1 MRVPSQNSE
10 ETVSGRIG
18 NLKPWKP
25 GQSGNP
31 GGRPRKRLMDEA
43 LEDLLARNDSEA
55 ARDVAAALLKQARR
69 GDIRAIQL
77 IAERTQG
84 KPMRAIEIS
93 GPEGGALEIDHM
105 TDEQL
110 NQRINELMA
119 KLNREPK

>member
-1 MRVPSQNSE
+1 MAGNHE
-10 ETVSGRIG
+10 

-31 GGRPRKRLMDEA
+31 GGRPKKRLIDEA
-43 LEDLLARNDSEA
+43 LEDLLERNDCEA
-55 ARDVAAALLKQARR
+55 ARGVAAALLKRASK

-93 GPEGGALEIDHM
+93 GPDGSAIELDRM

-110 NQRINELMA
+110 DQRINELMA
-119 KLNREPK
+119 KLNLKTSD

>member
-1 MRVPSQNSE
+1 MA
-10 ETVSGRIG
+10 GRTA

-31 GGRPRKRLMDEA
+31 RGRPRKQLIDEA
-43 LEDLLARNDSEA
+43 LEDLLASNGSEA
-55 ARDVAAALLKQARR
+55 AQDVAVALLKRARK

-84 KPMRAIEIS
+84 KPRRAIEIS
-93 GPEGGALEIDHM
+93 GPDGGAVEIDRM

-110 NQRINELMA
+110 DQRIN
-119 KLNREPK
+119 KLLAQCNSERK